1 MKGWSVTACSL
12 PEGMRDILKVTEL
25 DQAMNIIDIIELAF
39 AAAGIAGDDCG
50 ANTEPGVPTS
60 IDTSN
65 WARPVSI
72 LTPPRIK
79 GAKP

>member
-1 MKGWSVTACSL
+1 MQSAGRD
-12 PEGMRDILKVTEL
+12 EGDILKVTEL
-25 DQAMNIIDIIELAF
+25 DQAMNIIDTTELAF
-39 AAAGIAGDDCG
+39 AAAGIVETDSG

-79 GAKP
+79 GARNL